1 MVAWPEDSAYF
12 IENIGVDP
20 DCQGEGLGRRLI
32 DHAAAEAERL
42 RLPALTL
49 YTNAA
54 MTENLAMYAR
64 IGFVETHR
72 VIEKGFD
79 RVYLR
84 RDLPA
89 KA

>member
-1 MVAWPEDSAYF
+1 
-12 IENIGVDP
+12 
-20 DCQGEGLGRRLI
+20 
-32 DHAAAEAERL
+32 
-42 RLPALTL
+42 
-49 YTNAA
+49 